1 MRLPDWIPG
10 VRGHRAHAAAWAP
23 ELQRGPDGSTA
34 FAIRSEAAISAKLG
48 ELGAEIERRTE
59 HRRKETSDG
68 SDLFVEIQ
76 VVRPQLEIWISADQ
90 LELHGPSQDL
100 VVERWDAD
108 SPVEAREYL
117 LDALEA
123 AVLSAARQCRP

>member
-10 VRGHRAHAAAWAP
+10 VRAHRAHAAAWAP

-34 FAIRSEAAISAKLG
+34 FAVRSEAAILAKLA

-59 HRRKETSDG
+59 HRHKETSVG
-68 SDLFVEIQ
+68 PDLFVEIQ

-90 LELHGPSQDL
+90 LELHGPSQAL
-100 VVERWDAD
+100 VVEQWDAD
-108 SPVEAREYL
+108 SPEEAREHL

-123 AVLSAARQCRP
+123 SVLRAARQSRT

>member
-1 MRLPDWIPG
+1 
-10 VRGHRAHAAAWAP
+10 WAP
-23 ELQRGPDGSTA
+23 ELQRGPNGSTA
-34 FAIRSEAAISAKLG
+34 FAIRSEAAILAKLA
-48 ELGAEIERRTE
+48 ELGAESERRTE

-76 VVRPQLEIWISADQ
+76 VVRPQLAIWISADQ
-90 LELHGPSQDL
+90 LALHGPSQDL
-100 VVERWDAD
+100 IVERWDAD
-108 SPVEAREYL
+108 SPAEAREYL